1 MLAGVGGGAPDARSI
16 VTHYFPLFPAVSGF
30 FRVFPG
36 SSGSA
41 IMRNKSPNGSLPPAP
56 LILLH
61 SDSGIGIIYPVGRQ
75 DRINR
80 TSRRKWHSMNA
91 LFNRIIYGKEGPD
104 ITKDE
109 PEKRAFF
116 RFWEIAW
123 NKRFKLIGINFMYF
137 ICNLL
142 PTAIAAAGYMLAVS
156 FYYTLSRGISV
167 WKAIGESER
176 PDQAMVMY
184 YMGLA
189 FVTIFMNI
197 IPVFSAGP
205 FRSGLTF
212 VTRAFV
218 RREPVFLWHDYITK
232 TRSNL
237 GLSIKAMLINGFIG
251 VWDMILIAFYLACSA
266 KDSNMTGVMP
276 NWLLFISAAIAI
288 FTTALLLMMS
298 MYIYP
303 MIVTFKLTLRQLYK
317 NAVIFALIKWLPNL
331 GIMLLTAAMVLLPLL
346 LINGYFAFIVSLLL
360 YATIGQAFTAYL
372 QTFFVYPTLKKYMI
386 DNPKADK
393 SKENGSEEADE
404 NGAPA
409 DADDTDADNSDD
421 DSAGADND
429 GADDPDGSGQDG
441 PQDGNGAETE
451 TGEKWVYPGL

>member
-1 MLAGVGGGAPDARSI
+1 
-16 VTHYFPLFPAVSGF
+16 
-30 FRVFPG
+30 
-36 SSGSA
+36 
-41 IMRNKSPNGSLPPAP
+41 
-56 LILLH
+56 
-61 SDSGIGIIYPVGRQ
+61 
-75 DRINR
+75 
-80 TSRRKWHSMNA
+80 MNA
-91 LFNRIIYGKEGPD
+91 FFKRIIYGKEGPD

-123 NKRFKLIGINFMYF
+123 NKRFKLIGINFIYF
-137 ICNLL
+137 VCNLL
-142 PTAIAAAGYMLAVS
+142 STAIAAAGYMLAVS

-167 WKAIGESER
+167 WKAIGESEH

-189 FVTIFMNI
+189 FVTIFMNV

-212 VTRAFV
+212 ITRAFV
-218 RREPVFLWHDYITK
+218 RREPVFLWHDYISK

-251 VWDMILIAFYLACSA
+251 VWDMILIAFYMACSA
-266 KDSNMTGVMP
+266 KDSNMAGVMP

-303 MIVTFKLTLRQLYK
+303 MIVTFKLTLKQLYK

-331 GIMLLTAAMVLLPLL
+331 GIMLLIAAMVLLPLL
-346 LINGYFAFIVSLLL
+346 LINGYFAFIVSVLL
-360 YATIGQAFTAYL
+360 YAVIGQSFTAYL

-393 SKENGSEEADE
+393 SKENGQAETDGSAPDTDRD
-404 NGAPA
+404 NGDGEPA
-409 DADDTDADNSDD
+409 DGGNGTDTGD
-421 DSAGADND
+421 
-429 GADDPDGSGQDG
+429 DGSEA
-441 PQDGNGAETE
+441 GNEENAQKE
-451 TGEKWVYPGL
+451 EKWVYPGL